1 MYKIDTYKGDNNFD
15 ELFRTYYKS
24 LRTYACRYIGDI
36 YIAEDIVQDVFFQIW
51 ERRETLGQI
60 HSVRSYLFTAV
71 FNRAANYL
79 KHKKIEKNFKTDYT
93 LAKEELEEYYMERI
107 KDNSQSLLTQ
117 ELNSQIKNCI
127 ELMPE
132 QCRKVFLLSREK
144 GLKNSEIADLVGISQ
159 KTVEKHITK
168 ALALLRESLEKYL
181 IVFFNVF
188 SILR

>member
-1 MYKIDTYKGDNNFD
+1 MYKIETYTGDNNFD

-60 HSVRSYLFTAV
+60 HSVRAYLFTAV
-71 FNRAANYL
+71 FNQTANYL
-79 KHKKIEKNFKTDYT
+79 KHKKIEKNFKANYT

-117 ELNSQIKNCI
+117 ELDSQIRNCI

-132 QCRKVFLLSREK
+132 QCRKVFLMSREK
-144 GLKNSEIADLVGISQ
+144 GLKNSEIADLMGISQ

-168 ALALLRESLEKYL
+168 ALVLLRESLEKYL
-181 IVFFNVF
+181 LVFLMFF
-188 SILR
+188 QS